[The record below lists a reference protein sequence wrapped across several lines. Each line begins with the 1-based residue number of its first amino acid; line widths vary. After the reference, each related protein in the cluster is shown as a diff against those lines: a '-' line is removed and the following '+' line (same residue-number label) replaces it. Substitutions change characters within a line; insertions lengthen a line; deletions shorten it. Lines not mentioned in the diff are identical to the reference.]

1 MKAYRW
7 LTPISGVLITVSQV
21 LVLASAS
28 GAAIAAPTATCD
40 LRLGVM
46 LTPDIPN
53 PADPGFLSSL
63 VSNHPGYRLTLRREE
78 RDSVLALELS
88 GPGPESGCRN
98 VIETMR
104 RDARVLAVRVEP
116 ELALDTSFPTTPTT
130 STSDNATI
138 SDDALSVAIVTSA
151 WQPEATAHPHLSLT
165 GLGSLY
171 WGAVHPEL
179 AWKVLAPVQSD
190 DAAYADIQASCAASA
205 AALTSAAPCP

>member
-1 MKAYRW
+1 MKANRW
-7 LTPISGVLITVSQV
+7 LTLIPGVLIAVSEV

-28 GAAIAAPTATCD
+28 GPAIAAPPATCG
-40 LRLGVM
+40 LRLGVV

-63 VSNHPGYRLTLRREE
+63 VSNHPGYLLTLRREE

-104 RDARVLAVRVEP
+104 RDARVLSVHVEP
-116 ELALDTSFPTTPTT
+116 ELAATPTDF
-130 STSDNATI
+130 TSDDTP
-138 SDDALSVAIVTSA
+138 SVAIVAAAS
-151 WQPEATAHPHLSLT
+151 QPEAETHPHLALT

-171 WGAVHPEL
+171 WGALHPAL

-190 DAAYADIQASCAASA
+190 DTAYADIRASCAASA

>member
-7 LTPISGVLITVSQV
+7 LTLISGVLIAVSEV

-28 GAAIAAPTATCD
+28 GPAIAAPPATCG
-40 LRLGVM
+40 LRLGVV

-63 VSNHPGYRLTLRREE
+63 VSNHPGYLLTLRREE

-104 RDARVLAVRVEP
+104 RDARVLSVHTEP
-116 ELALDTSFPTTPTT
+116 DSAATTTDF
-130 STSDNATI
+130 TSDDTP
-138 SDDALSVAIVTSA
+138 SDDTPSVAIV
-151 WQPEATAHPHLSLT
+151 ATASQSEAETHPHLALT

-171 WGAVHPEL
+171 WGALHPAL

-190 DAAYADIQASCAASA
+190 DTAYADIRASCAASA
-205 AALTSAAPCP
+205 AALTSTAPCL